1 MTQHHATI
9 DASTIKANEEGRFGL
24 YGGSYVPPTLQKV
37 LDELND
43 LYKKCLKDPAFIAEL
58 TDCYHNIVARPTNL
72 YEAKRL
78 TQKLGGARIFFKRED
93 LCHTGA
99 HKLNNAIGQALL
111 AKRSGKKRVIAETGA
126 GQHGVA
132 TATACTLFGLECIIY
147 MGAEDI
153 LRQKLN
159 VFRMQLLGAKVVSVT
174 RGTAT
179 LSDAVDEALEDY
191 VANAETTHY
200 LIGSAVGPHP
210 YPEMVRFFQSIIGRE
225 SRQQMLDTVGK
236 LPDTVVACVGGGSNA
251 IGMFAGF
258 VKDKG
263 VRLVGIEGAG
273 KGINTPD
280 NAATLTL
287 GRPGVLHGSYSY
299 VLQDE
304 NGDVP
309 PAYSIS
315 AGLDY
320 PSVGPEHSYLK
331 DTERAYYEAV
341 TDEEALNAFMELSRT
356 EGIIPALESSHV
368 AAYVIKNAP
377 KLPKDHIILMNL
389 SGRGDKDVAQVSEM
403 LKL

>member
-356 EGIIPALESSHV
+356 EGIIPALESSHA

>member
-72 YEAKRL
+72 YESKRL

-356 EGIIPALESSHV
+356 EGIIPALESSHA